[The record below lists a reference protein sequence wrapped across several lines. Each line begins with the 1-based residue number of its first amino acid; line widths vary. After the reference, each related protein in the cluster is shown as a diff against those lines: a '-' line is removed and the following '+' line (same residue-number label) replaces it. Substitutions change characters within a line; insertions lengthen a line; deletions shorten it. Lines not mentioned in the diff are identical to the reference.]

1 MNINDSYSMD
11 EIHSFSNIFE
21 PTPWR
26 EGWGVI
32 INFN

>member
-1 MNINDSYSMD
+1 MKINDSYAMD
-11 EIHSFSNIFE
+11 EIHSFNNIFE
-21 PTPWR
+21 PAPWR